1 MNQKIELNQSK
12 KFPWGAAMIFAA
24 VSLLVVVYSFATVG
38 TELGIDSDMMPVAG
52 IFGLISGLITA
63 IIDASLQYVFT
74 KFPTQW
80 ISKEK
85 NVYKYDIWSA
95 IFYTSA
101 ITLVLN
107 LLIQQFNFQRS
118 FITTTLFSV
127 ATTGL
132 FLFFYFSGEEKKS
145 NVKKAMTI
153 VQIVLLVL
161 SLIMSAAALMFVN
174 NLGV

>member
-12 KFPWGAAMIFAA
+12 KFPWGAAMIFAV
-24 VSLLVVVYSFATVG
+24 VSLMVVVYSFATVG

-52 IFGLISGLITA
+52 IFGLIGGLITA

-95 IFYTSA
+95 IFYSSA

-107 LLIQQFNFQRS
+107 LLIQQFNVQEN
-118 FITTTLFSV
+118 FIVSV
-127 ATTGL
+127 LISLVTTGL
-132 FLFFYFSGEEKKS
+132 FLFFYFSGEEKKR
-145 NVKKAMTI
+145 NVKKAITI
-153 VQIVLLVL
+153 VQIVWLVL
-161 SLIMSAAALMFVN
+161 GLIISIAALMFVN